1 MFLAVF
7 TVFFIEFCKKVKNFF
22 IFLLNIFEI
31 FITLSLIGCFLRV
44 CTYIYASL
52 YVKTERFNPAVDVLF
67 CLYLAF
73 LARIPLIRATIET
86 ISGAK
91 TTKRVAM
98 LTEAAKATGNIPNPA
113 LDGASRL
120 VPREII

>member
-1 MFLAVF
+1 MHVY
-7 TVFFIEFCKKVKNFF
+7 TRESK
-22 IFLLNIFEI
+22 
-31 FITLSLIGCFLRV
+31 
-44 CTYIYASL
+44 YI
-52 YVKTERFNPAVDVLF
+52 KTARFNPAVDVLF

-98 LTEAAKATGNIPNPA
+98 LTEAAKATFADPTRRRQASSSARTRCVVFFMENP
-113 LDGASRL
+113 
-120 VPREII
+120 P